1 LSKEGPFLYFYR
13 LLDDFL
19 DSRKLSSNGPATRQ
33 LRCSGK
39 LSILNKVMSQKENG
53 KVNLKEA
60 KMENELENK
69 KR

>member
-1 LSKEGPFLYFYR
+1 LSKEGPFPYFYR
-13 LLDDFL
+13 LLDGFL
-19 DSRKLSSNGPATRQ
+19 VSRELSSNCPATRQ
-33 LRCSGK
+33 LRSSGK

-53 KVNLKEA
+53 KVNLTEA